1 MFQKN
6 TVLIYY
12 HDNYLKTRRKI
23 NCLQIFNIFDN
34 LIEKNTFRY
43 IKIFIKMDFTNI
55 DFYFHV

>member
-55 DFYFHV
+55 DF